1 MQHPAQRFAIA
12 GKQAV
17 IATMH
22 GKERVIAPLLQG
34 ALQLQVEVAKGLD
47 TDRFGTFSREIE
59 RAGSQVDAAR
69 AKIAAAFER
78 HPDAPVA
85 IASEGSF
92 GPHPS
97 IPFVA
102 LGREIVVLFDRETGL
117 QVIGRHAD
125 MATNFQ
131 HVQVA
136 DVAAALDFAERV
148 DFPAHGVIVMACA
161 DGVPAPTCFV
171 RKAIETTDDLARTVT
186 AALSL
191 GGAAQVETDMRAHRN
206 PTRLRAIKRATLDLV
221 RRCRSPCPLCARPG
235 FAMTE
240 RLSGLPCADCGVPT
254 IAVRAQRW
262 ACEGC
267 GHRQERPV
275 AAVDADPGL
284 CPACNP

>member
-12 GKQAV
+12 GKRAV

-22 GKERVIAPLLQG
+22 GKERVIGPLLRS

-47 TDRFGTFSREIE
+47 TDRFGTFTREIE
-59 RAGSQVDAAR
+59 RAGSQLDAAR

-97 IPFVA
+97 LPFVA
-102 LGREIVVLFDRETGL
+102 LGREIVVLRDRETGL
-117 QVIGRHAD
+117 ELIGHHAD

-131 HVQVA
+131 HAQVT
-136 DVAAALDFAERV
+136 DVSAALAFAAEIG
-148 DFPAHGVIVMACA
+148 FPAHGFIVLACV
-161 DGVPAPTCFV
+161 DGVPAPARFV
-171 RKAIETTDDLARTVT
+171 RKAIETADDLAVAVT
-186 AALSL
+186 EAFSL
-191 GGAAQVETDMRAHRN
+191 GSAVHVETDMRAHRN
-206 PTRLRAIKRATLDLV
+206 PTRMRAIKRATLDLV
-221 RRCRSPCPLCARPG
+221 RRWRSPCPICARPG

-240 RLSGLPCADCGVPT
+240 RLSGLPCADCGAPT
-254 IAVRAQRW
+254 IAGRADVW
-262 ACEGC
+262 SCEGC
-267 GHRQERPV
+267 GYRDERPV

-284 CPACNP
+284 CRACNP